1 MKIYKAGTE
10 VEFKTNNVKG
20 IITGVLIRRNDIE
33 YYVRYLSGSSFEEG
47 LFADYEFIIKRNKP
61 NVGFGS
67 STELTKID
75 DNSVNLNFE

>member
-1 MKIYKAGTE
+1 MRIYKAGTE

-47 LFADYEFIIKRNKP
+47 LFADYEFTIKSDKSK
-61 NVGFGS
+61 VGFSS
-67 STELTKID
+67 STELTKIE